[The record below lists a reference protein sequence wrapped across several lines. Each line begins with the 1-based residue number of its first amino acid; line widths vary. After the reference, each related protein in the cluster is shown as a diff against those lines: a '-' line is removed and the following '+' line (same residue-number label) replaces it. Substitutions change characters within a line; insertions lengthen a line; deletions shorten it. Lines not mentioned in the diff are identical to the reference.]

1 MAEVVPLALLLDV
14 VEDHHGGHEVG
25 HLAGGQEVEVGPR
38 VLAPVAVHPVKLQL
52 HLGSRSYLNIK
63 NSENMKVLSFP
74 FLSEK
79 VVLEGIIE
87 EQVCWKNR
95 VSYLFSAPEYTEYRQ
110 KSFGTVKKTNCIHLA
125 TKRNRLWGLG
135 KKEIFWMKRKFF
147 IIMLRAPIS
156 N

>member
-38 VLAPVAVHPVKLQL
+38 VLASVSVHPVKLQL

-110 KSFGTVKKTNCIHLA
+110 KSFRTGKKTNCIHLA
-125 TKRNRLWGLG
+125 VLPEWSYFYFLV
-135 KKEIFWMKRKFF
+135 
-147 IIMLRAPIS
+147 IIMTFFKK
-156 N
+156 